1 MSSTVLAVAGTIM
14 VAIAAV
20 MLLLA
25 TLRGGQEAAAD
36 RQSIRDDLQVAAA
49 DRQSIRDDLQAAA
62 ADRQSIRDDLQAV
75 GQAAAADRQSIRD
88 EVAEGFK
95 RTDAL
100 MEQGFTEIKDLLN
113 GRTDETEASVPASA
127 SSRGQANDSS
137 SASSRGQAPLAAKP
151 TDAP

>member
-1 MSSTVLAVAGTIM
+1 MSSTVLAIAGTVM

-20 MLLLA
+20 VLLLA
-25 TLRGGQEAAAD
+25 TLKGGQEAAAD
-36 RQSIRDDLQVAAA
+36 RRSIRG
-49 DRQSIRDDLQAAA
+49 DLQAAA
-62 ADRQSIRDDLQAV
+62 ADRQSIRDDLEAV
-75 GQAAAADRQSIRD
+75 GREAAADRQSIRD
-88 EVAEGFK
+88 DMAEGFR

-113 GRTDETEASVPASA
+113 GRTDEDEVKDPAP
-127 SSRGQANDSS
+127 S

>member
-1 MSSTVLAVAGTIM
+1 MSSTVLAIAGTIM
-14 VAIAAV
+14 VVIAAV

-25 TLRGGQEAAAD
+25 TLRGGQE
-36 RQSIRDDLQVAAA
+36 AAA

-88 EVAEGFK
+88 DMAEGFK

-113 GRTDETEASVPASA
+113 GRTDEDEAKAPA
-127 SSRGQANDSS
+127 SS
-137 SASSRGQAPLAAKP
+137 SASSRGQTLPLAAKP

>member
-20 MLLLA
+20 VLLLA

-36 RQSIRDDLQVAAA
+36 RQSIRGDLQAAAA
-49 DRQSIRDDLQAAA
+49 DRQSIRGDLQAAA

-75 GQAAAADRQSIRD
+75 GQAAAADRQSIRE

-113 GRTDETEASVPASA
+113 GRTEADEADEAKAPAPA
-127 SSRGQANDSS
+127 

>member
-1 MSSTVLAVAGTIM
+1 MSSTVLAIAGTVM

-25 TLRGGQEAAAD
+25 TLKGGQEAAAD
-36 RQSIRDDLQVAAA
+36 RQSIRG
-49 DRQSIRDDLQAAA
+49 DLQAAA

-88 EVAEGFK
+88 DMAEGFK

-113 GRTDETEASVPASA
+113 GRTEEDEADEAKAPAPA
-127 SSRGQANDSS
+127 

>member
-20 MLLLA
+20 VLLLA

-36 RQSIRDDLQVAAA
+36 RQSIRDDLEVAAA
-49 DRQSIRDDLQAAA
+49 DRQSIRDDLEAAA

-88 EVAEGFK
+88 DMAEGFK

-113 GRTDETEASVPASA
+113 GRTDEDEANAPA
-127 SSRGQANDSS
+127 SS
-137 SASSRGQAPLAAKP
+137 SASSRGQTLPLAAKP